1 MLNPFRAM
9 TLGYKYHD
17 LYQRCVQAEAEV
29 DNEIRKKYRCLD
41 LAEKRRVDC
50 MSLERQKGKLQL
62 RIEEL
67 LDTHE
72 HHSWLQCEKEIK
84 ALKEENVLRV
94 LESARLSK
102 RNAFLEKENAELL
115 RTLYGNKA
123 GEFAQSNEE
132 LAS

>member
-1 MLNPFRAM
+1 MQ
-9 TLGYKYHD
+9 LGYKYHE
-17 LYQRCVQAEAEV
+17 LYQQLLQAEAEA
-29 DNEIRKKYRCLD
+29 DNMTRKWYRSAAA
-41 LAEKRRVDC
+41 AEKKHVAC
-50 MSLERQKGKLQL
+50 VSLERQKGKLQL

-94 LESARLSK
+94 LESTRLSK